1 MAKKAAVKP
10 KTPGYDLDA
19 GVGVQWATNDYGWG
33 LEEMPHMAVLMHPL
47 QGITLWGPFVNED
60 AAHAWVRKEGDG
72 AAMHYYGET
81 GVSRWCVA
89 GIHVPTHPKAE
100 GRSDV
105 KD

>member
-47 QGITLWGPFVNED
+47 QGMTLWARSSTRMQPMPGF
-60 AAHAWVRKEGDG
+60 ARKVTALPCTTTARQACPAG
-72 AAMHYYGET
+72 ALLASMFRH
-81 GVSRWCVA
+81 
-89 GIHVPTHPKAE
+89 IQKQ
-100 GRSDV
+100 
-105 KD
+105 K